1 MRIILAKHMGWCFG
15 VRDAVA
21 LVKQHAQRGS
31 VTIVG
36 DLVHNAAVNAE
47 LQARGVRFV
56 QAASQIATVTAIVS
70 AHGASVAAHQQ
81 IRERATTIVDATCS
95 LVQAAH
101 RAVLQLVAAGFYP
114 VIIGQREHVEVRGL
128 TGDLAE
134 YGVVLAREEV
144 RQLPRRK
151 RYGVV
156 AQTTQPIDRV
166 RELVEIIRQRFSEAE
181 VRFVDTVCQ
190 PTKQRQHA
198 ALELAPQCDVMVVVG
213 GAQSNNTRELVDT
226 CMQHCPRV
234 VRIESADE
242 LERGWFANASAV
254 GITAGTSTPDE
265 TIDAVADWLAALA
278 GDIYETTDHVRA
290 AAVGSHS

>member
-70 AHGASVAAHQQ
+70 AHGASGAAHQQ
-81 IRERATTIVDATCS
+81 IRERATTIVDATCP

-144 RQLPRRK
+144 RQLPRRE

-156 AQTTQPIDRV
+156 AQTTQSIDRV

-198 ALELAPQCDVMVVVG
+198 ALEIAQQCDVVVVVG
-213 GAQSNNTRELVDT
+213 GPHSNNTRELVAT
-226 CMQHCPRV
+226 CAQYCERV
-234 VRIESADE
+234 YRVENANE
-242 LERGWFANASAV
+242 LDLNWFIGCASV
-254 GITAGTSTPDE
+254 GITAGTSTPNE
-265 TIDAVADWLAALA
+265 AIVAVEHRLLSLA
-278 GDIYETTDHVRA
+278 GQFAQGVA
-290 AAVGSHS
+290 A